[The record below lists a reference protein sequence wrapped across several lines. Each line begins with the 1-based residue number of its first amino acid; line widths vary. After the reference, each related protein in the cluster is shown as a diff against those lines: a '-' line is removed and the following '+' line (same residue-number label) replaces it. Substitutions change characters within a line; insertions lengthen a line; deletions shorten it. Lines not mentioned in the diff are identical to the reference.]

1 MFIERL
7 KFLAGSGARALVSAA
22 VFGSLSG
29 VALPASAEP
38 ITTGADDQLID
49 HMPASNRLRRVAQR
63 ENALATT
70 APFATA
76 RHPNPMLA
84 AQEARGLLQA
94 ARAEGDPRAAGQALA
109 LLAPWKDD
117 ARAPAQVVLMLATVE
132 QFLHEFDTANSRLEA
147 LVARDPSQSQAW
159 LTLATLRR
167 LRGDY
172 DTSDTACRAMLPL
185 AVQLHGQACLA
196 ENMAL
201 RGQVTQAR
209 ALIAELLR
217 TTADG
222 ATRNW
227 LLTTLAEAEQRDGR
241 PRQAE
246 AAFVA
251 ALRADADAY
260 TTLDFADLLID
271 RKRPAE
277 ALALL
282 KDQPRSDAV
291 LLRLAIAGRQS
302 ASAQAPADIAELT
315 DRFTQA
321 ALRPGGISGHAREHA
336 MYWLYLRDDP
346 LAALR
351 LAGQNLQQQREPID
365 LLLYARAARAADAR
379 DCLVAVARLQKVMHL
394 HDRRLDTLLH

>member
-1 MFIERL
+1 MLFNRL
-7 KFLAGSGARALVSAA
+7 KFSAAGPAWRALAFAA
-22 VFGSLSG
+22 AFGA
-29 VALPASAEP
+29 ALPAPAEP

-49 HMPASNRLRRVAQR
+49 RMPASNKLRRVAQR
-63 ENALATT
+63 ENAAATT
-70 APFATA
+70 APFAST
-76 RHPNPMLA
+76 RRPNPMLV

-117 ARAPAQVVLMLATVE
+117 ARAPAQVILMLATVE
-132 QFLHEFDTANSRLEA
+132 QFLHEFDTANRRLEA

-172 DTSDTACRAMLPL
+172 DSSDAACRALLPL
-185 AVQLHGQACLA
+185 GIELHGQACLA

-201 RGQVTQAR
+201 RGQDSQAR
-209 ALIAELLR
+209 ALLAELLKS
-217 TTADG
+217 TADG

-246 AAFVA
+246 AAYKA
-251 ALRADADAY
+251 ALLADADAY

-271 RKRPAE
+271 QKRPAQ
-277 ALALL
+277 ALVLL

-302 ASAQAPADIAELT
+302 AAAQAPADIAELT
-315 DRFTQA
+315 ERFTQA

-351 LAGQNLQQQREPID
+351 LAGENLQQQREPVD
-365 LLLYARAARAADAR
+365 LLLYARAARAANAR
-379 DCLVAVARLQKVMHL
+379 DCLVAVAGLQKVMHL
-394 HDRRLDTLLH
+394 HDRRLDSLLH